1 MPSSPIESPS
11 PTHRSSVDPER
22 LGVAGAAVGR
32 DDEADPVVPARPGD
46 VESRSGRDVAV
57 GQDQGDHAAMLP
69 RRSIPPGRPDARLRP
84 VPDAPVHPSIQRVL
98 DAAAR
103 KGVTLE
109 VTVFDESTHT
119 AVEAAAALGVELG
132 QIVKSLVFVVP
143 GERRDRAA
151 AVPRG
156 RSQPGRSGRLAA
168 VTSAADVRR
177 ATAREAHEL
186 TGFAIGGIPP
196 IGHLRPV
203 RVIMDPDLGRY
214 QVVWAAA
221 GLSTAVFAVPPGD
234 AADPRRTRRSP
245 RSPRSRPLW
254 PRLRRRSP
262 PGRTPAPDRSG
273 IRR

>member
-1 MPSSPIESPS
+1 MP
-11 PTHRSSVDPER
+11 
-22 LGVAGAAVGR
+22 
-32 DDEADPVVPARPGD
+32 AD
-46 VESRSGRDVAV
+46 
-57 GQDQGDHAAMLP
+57 
-69 RRSIPPGRPDARLRP
+69 
-84 VPDAPVHPSIQRVL
+84 PVHPSIQRVL

-132 QIVKSLVFVVP
+132 QIVKSLVFVVT
-143 GERRDRAA
+143 GEGGIEPLLCLVAGHNRVDLA
-151 AVPRG
+151 
-156 RSQPGRSGRLAA
+156 RLAA

-221 GLSTAVFAVPPGD
+221 GLSTAVFPVPPATLRILSNATVTPIAEEP
-234 AADPRRTRRSP
+234 AAVAEAA
-245 RSPRSRPLW
+245 
-254 PRLRRRSP
+254 
-262 PGRTPAPDRSG
+262 PAEPAGQNARA
-273 IRR
+273 